1 MTIDVLRNK
10 KINIFLLLRARICTV
25 EKGKYKYGVGKDKKE
40 YQIFSYN
47 CNWSCLWIQIYT
59 HSTYILHIIYTHSHC
74 YICIYVCC
82 LWIYVCLH
90 VCIYICVCVYVH
102 VYASIHSY
110 FCLLKV
116 SRCKEISIA
125 MITAIAQIIVFLG
138 IYPKELKIFVHTKPY
153 KQCL

>member
-1 MTIDVLRNK
+1 MEWGKTRKNTKSLATTATGVVYEYRYIHIVHIDYISYIPILIVT
-10 KINIFLLLRARICTV
+10 FVFMCAV
-25 EKGKYKYGVGKDKKE
+25 YE
-40 YQIFSYN
+40 YM
-47 CNWSCLWIQIYT
+47 
-59 HSTYILHIIYTHSHC
+59 
-74 YICIYVCC
+74 YVCM
-82 LWIYVCLH
+82 YA
-90 VCIYICVCVYVH
+90 YICVCVYVH